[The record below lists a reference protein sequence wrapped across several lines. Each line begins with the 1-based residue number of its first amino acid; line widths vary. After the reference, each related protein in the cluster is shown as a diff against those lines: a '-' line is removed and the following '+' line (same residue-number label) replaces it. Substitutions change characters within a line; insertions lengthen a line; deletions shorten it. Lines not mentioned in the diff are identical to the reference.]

1 MFFSVVIPVYNAERF
16 LRSTLDSLL
25 AQTLSDIEIVCVND
39 GSSDSSLQI
48 LEEYASR
55 EPRVVVVDSVNG
67 GVSRARNKGIEI
79 AKGEYIGFMDAD
91 DMATPKM
98 YERLFA
104 LAMEHNADIAEMSYC
119 RIPENVQS
127 VSEVDFKS
135 LKVLPGYQGV
145 KVSDN
150 PLKSFVALHKKY
162 SGGLVSPIW
171 HRIYKADIARQCF
184 FLEDV
189 QPGEDTFFNL
199 VTFSIARRYVFSSE
213 IGLLY
218 RQNSASAS
226 NGDWRKVISKNIA
239 GRERIIRY
247 FLEKGGKVDDRL
259 LECVT
264 RELVSWPLKM
274 CNKYGTYDDK
284 VNLARRFQRLRKDG
298 VLCLRRLPLSKRLR
312 AFLLMRSAAWGG
324 DDNETSQFEILHRH
338 SLLQ

>member
-1 MFFSVVIPVYNAERF
+1 MCKISVVIPVYNAERF

-25 AQTLSDIEIVCVND
+25 AQTLCDIEIVCVND

-48 LEEYASR
+48 LEEYASG

-171 HRIYKADIARQCF
+171 HRIYKADIAKQCF
-184 FLEDV
+184 FLEDI

-199 VTFSIARRYVFSSE
+199 MAFLRARRYVFSDA

-218 RQNSASAS
+218 RQNRVSAS
-226 NGDWRKVISKNIA
+226 NGDMRKVIEKNINA
-239 GRERIIRY
+239 REKVIRY
-247 FLEKGGKVDDRL
+247 FLENGSRDNESLFK
-259 LECVT
+259 CVT

-274 CNKYGTYDDK
+274 CNKCGTNDDK
-284 VNLARRFQRLRKDG
+284 VHLARRFEQLRKEG
-298 VLCLRRLPLSKRLR
+298 VLLLRRLPLSKRFR
-312 AFLLMRSAAWGG
+312 CFWFLKKYL
-324 DDNETSQFEILHRH
+324 
-338 SLLQ
+338 

>member
-1 MFFSVVIPVYNAERF
+1 MKISIVVPIYNAERF

-25 AQTLSDIEIVCVND
+25 AQTLCDIEIVCVND

-119 RIPENVQS
+119 RIPENVKS
-127 VSEVDFKS
+127 VSEVDLKS
-135 LKVLPGYQGV
+135 SKVLPGYQGV

-150 PLKSFVALHKKY
+150 PWKSFVALHKKY

-171 HRIYKADIARQCF
+171 HRIYKADIAKQCF
-184 FLEDV
+184 FLEDI

-199 VTFSIARRYVFSSE
+199 MAFLRARRYVFSDA

-218 RQNSASAS
+218 RQNRVSAS
-226 NGDWRKVISKNIA
+226 NGDMRKVIEKNINA
-239 GRERIIRY
+239 REKVIRY
-247 FLEKGGKVDDRL
+247 FLENGSRDNESLFK
-259 LECVT
+259 CVT

-274 CNKYGTYDDK
+274 CNKCGTNDDK
-284 VNLARRFQRLRKDG
+284 VHLARRFEQLRKEG
-298 VLCLRRLPLSKRLR
+298 VLLLRRLPLSKRFR
-312 AFLLMRSAAWGG
+312 CFWFLKKYL
-324 DDNETSQFEILHRH
+324 
-338 SLLQ
+338 

>member
-1 MFFSVVIPVYNAERF
+1 MKISIVVPIYNAERF

-25 AQTLSDIEIVCVND
+25 AQTLCDIEIVCVND

-48 LEEYASR
+48 LEEYASG

-98 YERLFA
+98 YERLLA

-127 VSEVDFKS
+127 VSEVDFNS
-135 LKVLPGYQGV
+135 SYLLPGYKGV
-145 KVSDN
+145 NVSEN
-150 PLKSFVALHKKY
+150 PWKSFVALHKKY

-171 HRIYKADIARQCF
+171 HRIYKADIAKQCF
-184 FLEDV
+184 FLEDI

-199 VTFSIARRYVFSSE
+199 MAFLRARRYVFSDA

-218 RQNSASAS
+218 RQNRVSAS
-226 NGDWRKVISKNIA
+226 NGDMRKVIEKNINA
-239 GRERIIRY
+239 REKVIRY
-247 FLEKGGKVDDRL
+247 FLENGSRDNESLFK
-259 LECVT
+259 CVT

-274 CNKYGTYDDK
+274 CNKCGTNDDK
-284 VNLARRFQRLRKDG
+284 VHLARRFEQLRKEG
-298 VLCLRRLPLSKRLR
+298 VLLLRRLPLSKRFR
-312 AFLLMRSAAWGG
+312 CFWFLKKYL
-324 DDNETSQFEILHRH
+324 
-338 SLLQ
+338 

>member
-1 MFFSVVIPVYNAERF
+1 MCKISVVIPVYNAERF

-25 AQTLSDIEIVCVND
+25 AQTLRDIEIVCVND

-48 LEEYASR
+48 LEEYALR

-127 VSEVDFKS
+127 VSEVDFNS
-135 LKVLPGYQGV
+135 SYLLPGYQGV
-145 KVSDN
+145 NVSDN
-150 PLKSFVALHKKY
+150 PWKSFVALHKKY

-171 HRIYKADIARQCF
+171 HRIYKANIAKQCF
-184 FLEDV
+184 FLEDI

-199 VTFSIARRYVFSSE
+199 MAFLRAHRYVFSAE
-213 IGLLY
+213 VGLLY
-218 RQNSASAS
+218 RQNSVSAS
-226 NGDWRKVISKNIA
+226 NGDWRKVIEKNINA
-239 GRERIIRY
+239 REKVIRY
-247 FLEKGGKVDDRL
+247 FLENGSRDNESLFK
-259 LECVT
+259 CVT

-274 CNKYGTYDDK
+274 CNKCGTNDDK
-284 VNLARRFQRLRKDG
+284 VHLARRFEQLRKDG
-298 VLCLRRLPLSKRLR
+298 ILCLSRLPLSKRFR
-312 AFLLMRSAAWGG
+312 CFWFLKKYL
-324 DDNETSQFEILHRH
+324 
-338 SLLQ
+338 

>member
-1 MFFSVVIPVYNAERF
+1 MCKISVVIPVYNSERF

-171 HRIYKADIARQCF
+171 HRIYKADIAKQCF
-184 FLEDV
+184 FLEDI

-199 VTFSIARRYVFSSE
+199 MAFLRARRYVFSDA

-218 RQNSASAS
+218 RQNRVSAS
-226 NGDWRKVISKNIA
+226 NGDMRKVIEKNINA
-239 GRERIIRY
+239 REKVIRY
-247 FLEKGGKVDDRL
+247 FLENGSRDNESLFK
-259 LECVT
+259 CVT

-274 CNKYGTYDDK
+274 CNKCGTNDDK
-284 VNLARRFQRLRKDG
+284 VHLARRFEQLRKEG
-298 VLCLRRLPLSKRLR
+298 VLLLRRLPLSKRFR
-312 AFLLMRSAAWGG
+312 CFWFLKKYL
-324 DDNETSQFEILHRH
+324 
-338 SLLQ
+338 

>member
-1 MFFSVVIPVYNAERF
+1 MCKISIVVPVYNSERF

-25 AQTLSDIEIVCVND
+25 AQTLCDIEIVCVND

-119 RIPENVQS
+119 RIPEKVQS
-127 VSEVDFKS
+127 VSEVDFSS
-135 LKVLPGYQGV
+135 LNLLPGYKGV
-145 KVSDN
+145 NVSEN
-150 PLKSFVALHKKY
+150 PWKSFVSLHEKY

-171 HRIYKADIARQCF
+171 HRIYKADIAKQCF
-184 FLEDV
+184 FLADI

-199 VTFSIARRYVFSSE
+199 MAFLRARRYVFSAE

-218 RQNSASAS
+218 RQNSASVS
-226 NGDWRKVISKNIA
+226 NGDWRKVIEKNINA
-239 GRERIIRY
+239 REKVIRY
-247 FLEKGGKVDDRL
+247 FLENGSRDNESLFK
-259 LECVT
+259 CVT

-274 CNKYGTYDDK
+274 CNKCGTNDDK
-284 VNLARRFQRLRKDG
+284 VHLARRFQRLRKEG
-298 VLCLRRLPLSKRLR
+298 ILCLRRLPLSKRLKLYLFIR
-312 AFLLMRSAAWGG
+312 KYV
-324 DDNETSQFEILHRH
+324 
-338 SLLQ
+338 

>member
-1 MFFSVVIPVYNAERF
+1 MKISIVVPIYNAERF

-127 VSEVDFKS
+127 VSEVDFNS
-135 LKVLPGYQGV
+135 SYLLPGYKGV
-145 KVSDN
+145 NVSEN
-150 PLKSFVALHKKY
+150 PWKSFVALHKKY

-171 HRIYKADIARQCF
+171 HRIYKADIAKQCF
-184 FLEDV
+184 FLEDI

-199 VTFSIARRYVFSSE
+199 MAFLRARRYVFSDA

-218 RQNSASAS
+218 RQNRVSAS
-226 NGDWRKVISKNIA
+226 NGDMRKVIEKNINA
-239 GRERIIRY
+239 REKVIRY
-247 FLEKGGKVDDRL
+247 FLENGSRDNESLFK
-259 LECVT
+259 CVT

-274 CNKYGTYDDK
+274 CNKCGTNDDK
-284 VNLARRFQRLRKDG
+284 VHLARRFEQLRKEG
-298 VLCLRRLPLSKRLR
+298 VLLLRRLPLSKRFR
-312 AFLLMRSAAWGG
+312 CFWFLKKYL
-324 DDNETSQFEILHRH
+324 
-338 SLLQ
+338 

>member
-1 MFFSVVIPVYNAERF
+1 MCKISVVIPVYNAERF

-25 AQTLSDIEIVCVND
+25 AQTLCDIEIVCVND

-135 LKVLPGYQGV
+135 SKVLPGYQGV

-171 HRIYKADIARQCF
+171 HRIYKADIAKQCF
-184 FLEDV
+184 FLEDI

-199 VTFSIARRYVFSSE
+199 LAFLKARRYVFSGE

-218 RQNSASAS
+218 RQNSASVT
-226 NGDWRKVISKNIA
+226 NGDWRKVIEKNIDA
-239 GRERIIRY
+239 REKIIRY
-247 FLEKGGKVDDRL
+247 FLENGGGDNEAL
-259 LECVT
+259 FECVT

-274 CNKYGTYDDK
+274 CNKYGTNHCYPIERT
-284 VNLARRFQRLRKDG
+284 AT
-298 VLCLRRLPLSKRLR
+298 
-312 AFLLMRSAAWGG
+312 FL
-324 DDNETSQFEILHRH
+324 F
-338 SLLQ
+338 

>member
-1 MFFSVVIPVYNAERF
+1 MKISIVVPIYNAERF

-25 AQTLSDIEIVCVND
+25 AQTLCDIEIVCVND

-48 LEEYASR
+48 LEEYASG

-98 YERLFA
+98 YERLLA

-119 RIPENVQS
+119 RIPENIQS
-127 VSEVDFKS
+127 VSEVDFNS
-135 LKVLPGYQGV
+135 SYLLPGYKGV
-145 KVSDN
+145 NVSEN
-150 PLKSFVALHKKY
+150 PWKSFVALHKKY

-171 HRIYKADIARQCF
+171 HRIYKADIAKQCF
-184 FLEDV
+184 FLEDI

-199 VTFSIARRYVFSSE
+199 MAFLRARRYVFSDA

-218 RQNSASAS
+218 RQNRVSAS
-226 NGDWRKVISKNIA
+226 NGDMRKVIEKNINA
-239 GRERIIRY
+239 REKVIRY
-247 FLEKGGKVDDRL
+247 FLENGSRDNESLFK
-259 LECVT
+259 CVT

-274 CNKYGTYDDK
+274 CNKCGTNDDK
-284 VNLARRFQRLRKDG
+284 VHLARRFEQLRKEG
-298 VLCLRRLPLSKRLR
+298 VLLLRRLPLSKRFR
-312 AFLLMRSAAWGG
+312 CFWFLKKYL
-324 DDNETSQFEILHRH
+324 
-338 SLLQ
+338 

>member
-1 MFFSVVIPVYNAERF
+1 MCKISVVVPVYNSERF

-67 GVSRARNKGIEI
+67 GVSRARNKGVEI

-127 VSEVDFKS
+127 VFEVDFNS
-135 LKVLPGYQGV
+135 SNLLPGYQGV
-145 KVSDN
+145 NVSDN
-150 PLKSFVALHKKY
+150 PWESFVALHKKY

-171 HRIYKADIARQCF
+171 HRIYKADIAKQCF
-184 FLEDV
+184 FLEDI
-189 QPGEDTFFNL
+189 QLGEDTFFNL
-199 VTFSIARRYVFSSE
+199 MAFLRARRYVFSAE
-213 IGLLY
+213 AGLLY
-218 RQNSASAS
+218 RQNSASVS
-226 NGDWRKVISKNIA
+226 NGDWRKVVSKNIA
-239 GRERIIRY
+239 GREKIIRY
-247 FLEKGGKVDDRL
+247 FSEKGRNEDRRL
-259 LECVT
+259 FECVT
-264 RELVSWPLKM
+264 RELVSWPLKTAV
-274 CNKYGTYDDK
+274 KSRTEDDRK
-284 VNLARRFQRLRKDG
+284 WLRTQFVDLLKKG
-298 VLCLRRLPLSKRLR
+298 VLQYKNLPLSKRLKLYLFIR
-312 AFLLMRSAAWGG
+312 KEKRNPRVPSGG
-324 DDNETSQFEILHRH
+324 HLCF
-338 SLLQ
+338 

>member
-1 MFFSVVIPVYNAERF
+1 MCKISVVIPVYNAERF

-98 YERLFA
+98 YERLLA

-127 VSEVDFKS
+127 VSEVDFNS
-135 LKVLPGYQGV
+135 SYLLPGYKGV
-145 KVSDN
+145 NVSEN
-150 PLKSFVALHKKY
+150 PWKSFVALHKKY

-171 HRIYKADIARQCF
+171 HRIYKADIAKQCF
-184 FLEDV
+184 FLEDI

-199 VTFSIARRYVFSSE
+199 MAFLRARRYVFSDA

-218 RQNSASAS
+218 RQNRVSAS
-226 NGDWRKVISKNIA
+226 NGDMRKVIEKNINA
-239 GRERIIRY
+239 REKVIRY
-247 FLEKGGKVDDRL
+247 FLENGSRDNESLFK
-259 LECVT
+259 CVT

-274 CNKYGTYDDK
+274 CNKCGTNDDK
-284 VNLARRFQRLRKDG
+284 VHLARRFEQLRKEG
-298 VLCLRRLPLSKRLR
+298 VLLLRRLPLSKRFR
-312 AFLLMRSAAWGG
+312 CFWFLKKYL
-324 DDNETSQFEILHRH
+324 
-338 SLLQ
+338 

>member
-1 MFFSVVIPVYNAERF
+1 MKISIVVPIYNAERF

-25 AQTLSDIEIVCVND
+25 AQTLCDIEIVCVND

-48 LEEYASR
+48 LEEYASG

-98 YERLFA
+98 YERLLA

-127 VSEVDFKS
+127 VSEVDFNS
-135 LKVLPGYQGV
+135 SYLLPGYKGV
-145 KVSDN
+145 NVSEN
-150 PLKSFVALHKKY
+150 PWKSFVALHKKY

-171 HRIYKADIARQCF
+171 HRIYKADIAKQCF
-184 FLEDV
+184 FLEDI

-199 VTFSIARRYVFSSE
+199 MAFLRARRYVFSDA

-218 RQNSASAS
+218 
-226 NGDWRKVISKNIA
+226 
-239 GRERIIRY
+239 
-247 FLEKGGKVDDRL
+247 
-259 LECVT
+259 
-264 RELVSWPLKM
+264 
-274 CNKYGTYDDK
+274 
-284 VNLARRFQRLRKDG
+284 VNL
-298 VLCLRRLPLSKRLR
+298 
-312 AFLLMRSAAWGG
+312 
-324 DDNETSQFEILHRH
+324 
-338 SLLQ
+338 

>member
-1 MFFSVVIPVYNAERF
+1 MKISIVVPIYNAERF

-25 AQTLSDIEIVCVND
+25 AQTLCDIEIVCVND

-48 LEEYASR
+48 LEEYASG

-98 YERLFA
+98 YERLLA

-127 VSEVDFKS
+127 VSEVDFNS
-135 LKVLPGYQGV
+135 SYLLPGYKGV
-145 KVSDN
+145 NVSEN
-150 PLKSFVALHKKY
+150 PWKSFVALHKKY

-171 HRIYKADIARQCF
+171 HRIYKADIAKQCF
-184 FLEDV
+184 FLEDI

-199 VTFSIARRYVFSSE
+199 MAFLRARRYVFSDA

-218 RQNSASAS
+218 RQNRVSAS
-226 NGDWRKVISKNIA
+226 NGDMRKVIEKNINA
-239 GRERIIRY
+239 REKVIRY
-247 FLEKGGKVDDRL
+247 FLENGSRDNESLFK
-259 LECVT
+259 CVT
-264 RELVSWPLKM
+264 RELVSWPLNM
-274 CNKYGTYDDK
+274 CKKCGTNDDK
-284 VNLARRFQRLRKDG
+284 VHLARRFEQLRKEG
-298 VLCLRRLPLSKRLR
+298 VLLLRRLPLSKRFR
-312 AFLLMRSAAWGG
+312 CFWFLKKYL
-324 DDNETSQFEILHRH
+324 
-338 SLLQ
+338 